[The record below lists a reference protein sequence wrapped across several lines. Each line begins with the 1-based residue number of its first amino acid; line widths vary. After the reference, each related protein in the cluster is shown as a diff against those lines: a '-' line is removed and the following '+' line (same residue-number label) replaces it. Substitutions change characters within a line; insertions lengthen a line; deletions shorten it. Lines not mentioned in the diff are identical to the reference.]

1 MSDLKGTTS
10 KYIDMSKFTK
20 VTNANATFGCCN
32 ITAYNRKMFNFGAS
46 SISLRAFCMAA
57 GGGIVYTTLDLLTDV
72 VGRMTSIFG
81 SVYDEEITLAFFST
95 ETGEPISSDETIYL
109 KEFFNPGG
117 VSPSKLTSLDRI
129 NLYTG

>member
-20 VTNANATFGCCN
+20 VTNADATFGYCN

-46 SISLRAFCMAA
+46 SISLRAFCIAA

-72 VGRMTSIFG
+72 VSRMTSIFG
-81 SVYDEEITLAFFST
+81 SEITLAFFST

-117 VSPSKLTSLDRI
+117 VSPSKLTSLGGI
-129 NLYTG
+129 NLYIG